1 MTARSDI
8 YSFGVVLLE
17 LLTGRRCIDKN
28 RPPGEQILVVF
39 AKPFLTSKR
48 KILHI
53 MDPRIE
59 GQYASSVATRAA
71 MLAMKCLM
79 KEPKHR
85 PTADELVKALEQIQ
99 ELQKSLENVGMESV
113 RKENGNGNGNGNE
126 KKVVSYPRPVGST
139 SV

>member
-1 MTARSDI
+1 HLTARSDI

-28 RPPGEQILVVF
+28 RPSGEQILVVF

-59 GQYASSVATRAA
+59 GQYASAVATRAA
-71 MLAMKCLM
+71 LLAMKCLM

-85 PTADELVKALEQIQ
+85 PSADELVKALEQIQ
-99 ELQKSLENVGMESV
+99 ELQKAAESLRTEPVRNNNESKAV
-113 RKENGNGNGNGNE
+113 T
-126 KKVVSYPRPVGST
+126 YPRPVAST
-139 SV
+139 SGSG